1 MKNHFIKL
9 WLIVFSLSIGV
20 YSYIK
25 ACGSDWEE
33 PDVASFSAH
42 VFEDI
47 YSPELYTDFLSEVSE
62 YPSRFDEDILTD
74 WENYFEKKINREDL
88 SKLLL
93 EYSFLEID
101 SLFAFTNQKIH
112 NKLSYKWNS
121 GLNLKDKKIIGFIGF
136 LHFAKKVE
144 AHSIQKQEDWQYND
158 FKEGYVGP
166 SDELI
171 LQLTRK
177 FKTTQDNYLKNRYWF
192 QTVKAYFYSEKRD
205 SISRFFDLT
214 ESTMPRNL
222 LYFRALSYVAGVES
236 LGNKTALAN
245 YRYSLIFDQCEPLQR
260 DACFGF
266 RPQED
271 ADWIAS
277 LSLTKSNKEKVA
289 LWAMFG
295 YYADEKRA
303 IEEIFKLSPESKYL
317 DDLLSQL
324 IYKEERRIQ
333 DDILYSAFPITN
345 FGEYKIRFQEIQSED
360 LYNLVQQIS
369 LHPKVKS
376 PQLWLM
382 AYAYLNTLHGKY
394 TEAEQQYSRVEKLK
408 PLSENA
414 QKQLR
419 LMRFIN
425 TLSAM
430 NAIGEKEENSIYPEL
445 QWLYEDCPKA
455 DTLSEKVFHYLAT
468 YDWSKM
474 YLAYLYKEQGNPIM
488 AELFQKNDE
497 IYKDEQGTM
506 AMRGFLLKTDKTPL
520 EDLMKRIYTITVND
534 IDEFRAVRFGYNNDL
549 ETAIKLL
556 EQPGIKSDP
565 IFPGD
570 PFLGNIKDCNDC
582 DHSADQKIKYSRLEL
597 LKKMLE
603 LKKEIAQDKKVYQ
616 NAILMANAFYSISY
630 YGNGRV
636 YFEGDINGGYYINA
650 EDIPGHCKNMLL
662 DMKQA
667 EYYYKLALKNAKSDE
682 QKAKCWFMLS
692 KCERNT
698 FYNSQYYGIGEN
710 KLELTENK
718 DFVEFEGFKQLDE
731 NFSKTKYFKEV
742 IAECGYFRTYS
753 ENKKVYLRK

>member
-1 MKNHFIKL
+1 MKNRFIKL
-9 WLIVFSLSIGV
+9 WLIVFSLCIGV
-20 YSYIK
+20 YSYII
-25 ACGSDWEE
+25 ACGGDWEE

-42 VFEDI
+42 VFEEI
-47 YSPELYTDFLSEVSE
+47 YSPELYTDFLADVAE

-74 WENYFEKKINREDL
+74 WENYFEKKVTREDL

-93 EYSFLEID
+93 DYTSSEID
-101 SLFAFTNQKIH
+101 SIYTFNLHKVH
-112 NKLSYKWNS
+112 NKLSYKWNLR
-121 GLNLKDKKIIGFIGF
+121 LNLKDKKILGFIEF
-136 LHFAKKVE
+136 LHFAKLVE
-144 AHSIQKQEDWQYND
+144 TYSINTQDDWQYNSS
-158 FKEGYVGP
+158 EGHIVGP
-166 SDELI
+166 GDELI
-171 LQLTRK
+171 LDLTRK
-177 FKTTQDNYLKNRYWF
+177 FRTTKDNFLKNRYWF

-214 ESTMPRNL
+214 ESSMPRNL

-236 LGNKTALAN
+236 LGNKTAIAN

-260 DACFGF
+260 DACYGF
-266 RPQED
+266 SPQEET
-271 ADWIAS
+271 DWNAS
-277 LSLTKSNKEKVA
+277 LALAKNTKEKVA

-295 YYADEKRA
+295 YYADEKRG
-303 IEEIFKLSPESKYL
+303 IEEIFNLSPESKYL

-324 IYKEERRIQ
+324 MFKEERRMH
-333 DDILYSAFPITN
+333 DDILYSDIPITG
-345 FGEYKIRFQEIQSED
+345 FAEYKNRFQEIQSEEV
-360 LYNLVQQIS
+360 YNLVQQIS

-382 AYAYLNTLHGKY
+382 ASAYLNTLHGKNA
-394 TEAEQQYSRVEKLK
+394 EAEQQYSRVEKIK

-419 LMRFIN
+419 LMRLIN
-425 TLSAM
+425 TISGL
-430 NAIGEKEENSIYPEL
+430 NFIGEKEENSIYPEL
-445 QWLYEDCPKA
+445 QWLYEDCAKA
-455 DTLSEKVFHYLAT
+455 DTLQEKVFHYLAT
-468 YDWSKM
+468 YEWSMM
-474 YLAYLYKEQGNPIM
+474 YLAYLYKEQGNSIM
-488 AELFQKNDE
+488 AELFRKNNE
-497 IYKDEQGTM
+497 IYKDEKGTM
-506 AMRGFLLKTDKTPL
+506 AMRGFLLKTDNSPL

-534 IDEFRAVRFGYNNDL
+534 IDEYRAVRFGYNNEI

-556 EQPGIKSDP
+556 AQPGIKNDP

-582 DHSADQKIKYSRLEL
+582 DYGAYQKIKYTRLAL
-597 LKKMLE
+597 LKKMLV
-603 LKKEIAQDKKVYQ
+603 LKKDLEQNKKVYQ
-616 NAILMANAFYSISY
+616 NAILLGNAFYNMSY

-636 YFEGDINGGYYINA
+636 YFEGTINGGYYINA
-650 EDIPGHCKNMLL
+650 DDIPAHCNNILL

-667 EYYYKLALKNAKSDE
+667 DYYYQLALKNAKSDE
-682 QKAKCWFMLS
+682 QKARCWFMLS
-692 KCERNT
+692 KCERNR
-698 FYNSQYYGIGEN
+698 FYNSKYYGIGEN